1 MLPPNRC
8 AAIRHWSAAGGDVVG
23 RYAPCIRD
31 KRSNYEP
38 HLPNH
43 VSDRMTG
50 AFSRRAFLGGVSL
63 SLMAAGVRA
72 KTLYGSQF
80 SGVNSE
86 LLARA
91 LAAMRRQSSH
101 LRATDRL
108 AVVDFT
114 LPSKS
119 PRLYLVDLQAQTVHS
134 VLVAH
139 GLGSDPNYTGWL
151 IRFSNVPGSL
161 ATSAGG
167 YVTGPAYI
175 GEHGHSLRLQGLD
188 RTNSNAEDR
197 AIVIHSAWY
206 VSQERALSTGK
217 IGRSDGCFAVAQTSL
232 EQVLNHLGTG
242 RFLYVE
248 KLAA

>member
-1 MLPPNRC
+1 
-8 AAIRHWSAAGGDVVG
+8 
-23 RYAPCIRD
+23 
-31 KRSNYEP
+31 
-38 HLPNH
+38 
-43 VSDRMTG
+43 MTG
-50 AFSRRAFLGGVSL
+50 TFSRRAFLSGVSL
-63 SLMAAGVRA
+63 SLVAAGVRA
-72 KTLYGSQF
+72 NALHGPQS
-80 SGVNSE
+80 SGINPQ
-86 LLARA
+86 LLTRA
-91 LAAMRRQSSH
+91 LAAMRRQSPH
-101 LRATDRL
+101 LRATDRM

-119 PRLYLVDLQAQTVHS
+119 PRMYLVDLQTQAVHS

-139 GLGSDPNYTGWL
+139 GLGSDPHYTGWL

-197 AIVIHSAWY
+197 DIVIHSAWY
-206 VSQERALSTGK
+206 VSRERALSTGK

-232 EQVLNHLGTG
+232 EQVLDHLGTG
-242 RFLYVE
+242 RFLYAE

>member
-1 MLPPNRC
+1 
-8 AAIRHWSAAGGDVVG
+8 
-23 RYAPCIRD
+23 
-31 KRSNYEP
+31 
-38 HLPNH
+38 
-43 VSDRMTG
+43 
-50 AFSRRAFLGGVSL
+50 
-63 SLMAAGVRA
+63 MATGVRA
-72 KTLYGSQF
+72 
-80 SGVNSE
+80 NSLDRPQLKE
-86 LLARA
+86 INPQLLTRA
-91 LAAMRRQSSH
+91 LAAMRRQSSQ

-119 PRLYLVDLQAQTVHS
+119 PRMYLIDLRAKTTHS

-139 GLGSDPNYTGWL
+139 GLGSDPDYTGWL
-151 IRFSNVPGSL
+151 IRFSNIPGSL

-188 RTNSNAEDR
+188 RTNSNAADR
-197 AIVIHSAWY
+197 DIVIHSAWY

-217 IGRSDGCFAVAQTSL
+217 IGRSDGCFAVAHASL
-232 EQVLNHLGTG
+232 EQVLDHLGTG
-242 RFLYVE
+242 RFLYAE

>member
-1 MLPPNRC
+1 MDASRAFAC
-8 AAIRHWSAAGGDVVG
+8 RKFGTDAATCSI
-23 RYAPCIRD
+23 
-31 KRSNYEP
+31 
-38 HLPNH
+38 HLTTH

-50 AFSRRAFLGGVSL
+50 TFSRRALLGGITL
-63 SLMAAGVRA
+63 SLMAAGVKAHALHAPR
-72 KTLYGSQF
+72 F
-80 SGVNSE
+80 SEINPE
-86 LLARA
+86 LLKRA
-91 LAAMRRQSSH
+91 LAAMQRQSAYLH
-101 LRATDRL
+101 ATDRL

-119 PRLYLVDLQAQTVHS
+119 PRMYLVDLHARTVRS

-139 GLGSDPNYTGWL
+139 GLGSDPDYTGWL

-175 GEHGHSLRLQGLD
+175 GEHGHSLRLEGLD
-188 RTNSNAEDR
+188 KTNSNAEDR
-197 AIVIHSAWY
+197 EIVIHSAWY

-217 IGRSDGCFAVAQTSL
+217 IGRSDGCFAVAQASL

-242 RFLYVE
+242 RFLYAE
-248 KLAA
+248 KIAA

>member
-1 MLPPNRC
+1 
-8 AAIRHWSAAGGDVVG
+8 
-23 RYAPCIRD
+23 
-31 KRSNYEP
+31 
-38 HLPNH
+38 
-43 VSDRMTG
+43 MTG
-50 AFSRRAFLGGVSL
+50 TFSRRTFLGGVTL

-72 KTLYGSQF
+72 NALNGPPSSDINTA
-80 SGVNSE
+80 

-91 LAAMRRQSSH
+91 LAAMRRQSSQ

-119 PRLYLVDLQAQTVHS
+119 PRMYLVDLRARTVHS

-139 GLGSDPNYTGWL
+139 GLGSDPDYTGWL

-167 YVTGPAYI
+167 YVTGPAYV

-188 RTNSNAEDR
+188 ATNSNAEDR

-232 EQVLNHLGTG
+232 EQVLSHLGTG
-242 RFLYVE
+242 RFLYAE
-248 KLAA
+248 KLRA